1 MADRRDS
8 VTFINSKV
16 LFNTISSSSMNLN
29 MFIISIL
36 IQLVYPDSIFVF
48 LNRSQNETILSHI
61 QVDLSSFLGITT
73 QKFVNFDIF
82 ITSVTM
88 LKTQKFQTETILHD
102 EFILLLIHR
111 PSLDESSFKHV
122 GGRF

>member
-61 QVDLSSFLGITT
+61 QVDLSSFLGI
-73 QKFVNFDIF
+73 
-82 ITSVTM
+82 
-88 LKTQKFQTETILHD
+88 KTQKFQTETILHD

-122 GGRF
+122 G